1 MASLANL
8 FSSRNRVFYE
18 LFAQMAG
25 TAVQAAEH
33 LVEMLE
39 NFPER
44 QDLLS
49 SAIRDLEHQGD
60 EQLHSI
66 RARLNQ
72 SFVTPIDREDILALA
87 SALDDVIDLTE
98 EVSDYLGLYAIE
110 APMEQSQKLAAILLA
125 ATRQIVLA
133 VPSVRDFSDVSP
145 YTHEIHRL
153 ENEGDRMG
161 RDAIASLFRD
171 GIDPMV
177 VIRWKDIFE
186 RLEQA
191 IDATERVADVIDEII
206 IKNA

>member
-8 FSSRNRVFYE
+8 FSSRDRVFYE

-25 TAVQAAEH
+25 TAVQTAEH

-66 RARLNQ
+66 RERLNQ